1 MNSSFRKNVIWNT
14 LGTGL
19 NTFLS
24 LFFLI
29 MVTRINGLDEAGIF
43 AFSFSSACL
52 FFILGIYAGRIY
64 QVTDHTNINDKEFI
78 VNRIFTSGSILIV
91 AIVFLLFKDYSWHKN
106 FVFVVLALYKAL
118 ESFSD
123 VLYGVMQKNERLD
136 IVGKSYL
143 IKSILSIIVFLVVDL
158 LTHDIVLSSLSMLI
172 LCLLVTLIYD
182 YKNANVFIKIK
193 DKVKS
198 ENVKKIFKSGFL
210 VFIIAFISVFILN
223 IPKYVIDQY
232 LDNEAQA
239 IFGIII
245 MPATVITLFSQFV
258 IYPMLTKISKLCKD
272 KDKKG
277 VFSLVSKMLLLVV
290 GFGILCIIGAYI
302 IGIPILE
309 LIYNVKLTDYKMSLA
324 IVLLASTISV
334 SAGMLQPFLIA
345 IRKNFVQVVLGTITI
360 IIEIILSI
368 IFIKNYGIN
377 GAVYAYLTAMII
389 NAIMFYI
396 AFYCIINNM
405 MKGD

>member
-1 MNSSFRKNVIWNT
+1 MTSSFRKNVIWNT

-24 LFFLI
+24 LLFLI
-29 MVTRINGLDEAGIF
+29 IVTRINGLDEAGIF
-43 AFSFSSACL
+43 SFSFSSACL

-64 QVTDHTNINDKEFI
+64 QVTDRTKTNDKEFI
-78 VNRIFTSGSILIV
+78 VNRIYTSSFIIV
-91 AIVFLLFKDYSWHKN
+91 VAVVFLLFKDYSWHKN
-106 FVFVVLALYKAL
+106 LVFIVLALYKAL

-143 IKSILSIIVFLVVDL
+143 IKSILSLIIFLVIDL
-158 LTHDIVLSSLSMLI
+158 LTHDIVLSSLSMFTI
-172 LCLLVTLIYD
+172 CLLITYVYD
-182 YKNANVFIKIK
+182 YKNVKVFIKIK
-193 DKVKS
+193 DKINN
-198 ENVKKIFKSGFL
+198 ENIKRIFKSGFL

-223 IPKYVIDQY
+223 IPKYVIDQF
-232 LDNEAQA
+232 LDNESQA

-258 IYPMLTKISKLCKD
+258 IYPMLTRINKLCKD
-272 KDKKG
+272 NDQKG
-277 VFSLVSKMLLLVV
+277 IFSLVRKMLLLVV

-309 LIYNVKLTDYKMSLA
+309 LIYNVKLADYKIALV

-334 SAGMLQPFLIA
+334 SAGMLQPILIA
-345 IRKNFVQVVLGTITI
+345 IRKNFIQVVLGAITI

-368 IFIKNYGIN
+368 IFINNYGIN
-377 GAVYAYLTAMII
+377 GAVYAYLISMIV

-396 AFYCIINNM
+396 AFYNIIKK
-405 MKGD
+405 MKGA